1 MMQAQF
7 LATLEDIVPLPAAA
21 GAIGAGNHQSVQDRY
36 ENGAFDVE
44 LEFLLK
50 NIFSGALD
58 HFNVVS

>member
-7 LATLEDIVPLPAAA
+7 LGALEDIVPLPAAA

-44 LEFLLK
+44 LEFT
-50 NIFSGALD
+50 
-58 HFNVVS
+58 VR